1 MNTDVKAIFEQSRT
15 LENLE
20 GAAVLMRSLDKAPSS
35 LRALSDFVTK
45 ARKSGNTEQFE
56 EADIGRNNVFAV
68 SPYWLFVEEGLNL
81 RDVNYDR
88 AVMFKHAYLER
99 PQSVPVIRVKPVVVE
114 GVTRL
119 KIIDGHH
126 RFAGLMMAI
135 AEGASFQKITVEEFE
150 GGKDEEVYNM
160 IESANSLQ
168 LKMVE
173 RAEGFKRLIV
183 YGKPPARLGVPESFQ
198 L

>member
-68 SPYWLFVEEGLNL
+68 SPY
-81 RDVNYDR
+81 
-88 AVMFKHAYLER
+88 
-99 PQSVPVIRVKPVVVE
+99 P
-114 GVTRL
+114 
-119 KIIDGHH
+119 
-126 RFAGLMMAI
+126 
-135 AEGASFQKITVEEFE
+135 QKIKAIEADIADCPVEKVLSELSKGRSYLPCHILTV
-150 GGKDEEVYNM
+150 
-160 IESANSLQ
+160 
-168 LKMVE
+168 
-173 RAEGFKRLIV
+173 
-183 YGKPPARLGVPESFQ
+183 
-198 L
+198 